1 MDRSFL
7 VLFSKKEQ
15 AFFSDEKKQKT
26 FDCLLG
32 VPPWRHPWTI
42 SIVAEKSAIRRMD
55 RLSLPREGGCMC
67 AVWRSFWVVF
77 VLSTVN
83 QVLVRLWARL

>member
-7 VLFSKKEQ
+7 VLFFKKEQ
-15 AFFSDEKKQKT
+15 AFFFEKT
-26 FDCLLG
+26 SDCLLG
-32 VPPWRHPWTI
+32 APPWRHPWTM

-55 RLSLPREGGCMC
+55 RLSLPREGGRMC
-67 AVWRSFWVVF
+67 VVWRSFWVVF